1 MYIIRSR
8 DSATIAD
15 ATNYHRSIRLSPQYP
30 YPCSLQDALAAYL
43 YLISPP
49 SDASASSRPIHAH
62 NIVLYGDSSGGA
74 LALSLLIVLRD
85 AGIPMPA
92 GCVLLSPWV
101 DLTHSF
107 PSVLTN
113 AAGDYIPAHGFHY
126 RPSLSWPPIRG
137 DPMVFR
143 SQESKEGKK
152 PAELIIKEQIQ
163 LYCSN
168 SMISHPMVSLV
179 NQGSLG
185 GLPPLSIV
193 SCRPCYLS
201 QNQEIYSLYAGRLG
215 DQLNCWPMRSC
226 TSLIKQ
232 LRPPNTH
239 LRQRPSND
247 THIKR
252 KSFLPTSIPLLGS
265 SSKCL
270 TTAATSLRR

>member
-1 MYIIRSR
+1 MAHIGIRFNVTLENWAQKPFPCKPR
-8 DSATIAD
+8 PELRQK
-15 ATNYHRSIRLSPQYP
+15 NYAKSCMVCRSFRLSPQYP
-30 YPCSLQDALAAYL
+30 FPCSLQDALAAYL

-49 SDASASSRPIHAH
+49 PGGPLAVHAH

-85 AGIPMPA
+85 AGLPTPA
-92 GCVLLSPWV
+92 GCVLLSSWV

-137 DPMVFR
+137 DPMVFK
-143 SQESKEGKK
+143 SQESKDGKK
-152 PAELIIKEQIQ
+152 PAELVVKEQIQ

-185 GLPPLSIV
+185 GLPPLCIV
-193 SCRPCYLS
+193 SLPCNFAL
-201 QNQEIYSLYAGRLG
+201 
-215 DQLNCWPMRSC
+215 DC
-226 TSLIKQ
+226 
-232 LRPPNTH
+232 PN
-239 LRQRPSND
+239 L
-247 THIKR
+247 
-252 KSFLPTSIPLLGS
+252 
-265 SSKCL
+265 
-270 TTAATSLRR
+270 